1 VLVPTQVFRSIC
13 VTVLLQKSDNFAK
26 RKIHT
31 VVGLHEFCKIN
42 GLAAS
47 SLQYSINTQ
56 QPIKKGKSKGW
67 RLLAKK

>member
-1 VLVPTQVFRSIC
+1 MTN
-13 VTVLLQKSDNFAK
+13 TVHSNIYQEKPAEAGSEFLLRGIN
-26 RKIHT
+26 
-31 VVGLHEFCKIN
+31 KIN

-47 SLQYSINTQ
+47 SLQYSINTE